1 MAPQRK
7 TSKSE
12 ALERQQKGVR
22 ARQDAIQALIAAHQR
37 EYDALVAKNRVA
49 LGLPPRASGPS
60 REQLEERIQKARERL
75 AKWEAELRMAQ

>member
-1 MAPQRK
+1 MASTPN
-7 TSKSE
+7 SE
-12 ALERQQKGVR
+12 AHERQQKGVR
-22 ARQDAIQALIAAHQR
+22 ARQDAIQTLIAKYQS

-75 AKWEAELRMAQ
+75 AKWEAELRMGEDE